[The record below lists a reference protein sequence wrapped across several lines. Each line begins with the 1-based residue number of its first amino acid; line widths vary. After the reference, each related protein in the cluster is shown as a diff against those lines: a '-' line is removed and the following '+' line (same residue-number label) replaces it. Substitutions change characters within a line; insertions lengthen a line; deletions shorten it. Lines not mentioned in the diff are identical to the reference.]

1 MYDRW
6 EPSLLYFEKKKK
18 KKKEQLQNGIP
29 LVHYLLLGLV
39 FKFVDCKFLL
49 FLTWPIVS

>member
-1 MYDRW
+1 MIDGN
-6 EPSLLYFEKKKK
+6 PHYFILKK

>member
-1 MYDRW
+1 MIDGN
-6 EPSLLYFEKKKK
+6 PHYFILKKK